1 MSMQPINKAVTTAFV
16 QTPDGSLYA
25 YGRQRGFTLVL
36 SLLLLLILTI
46 LGVTAV
52 NISTLQEK
60 MSGNLRDQ
68 DVAFQASESALRYAE
83 LAVNQMWLS
92 GKPTPIS
99 VNSCASSTCAWDT
112 DVPQPLNDTWWN
124 SYKQEYGGTGKQL
137 TETTADPNYVV
148 EYLANVTDS
157 GHRGDKYAPPSGM
170 QYYRITSRGQGITPF
185 SLSILQSTYQIQ
197 YQN

>member
-1 MSMQPINKAVTTAFV
+1 MQLKNKPVTTAFV
-16 QTPDGSLYA
+16 QTRDGGPHA
-25 YGRQRGFTLVL
+25 YCRQRGFTLVL

-83 LAVNQMWLS
+83 LAVNQMWVS

-99 VNSCASSTCAWDT
+99 VNSCTSSTCAWDT
-112 DVPQPLNDTWWN
+112 DVPQPLNDNWWN
-124 SYKQEYGGTGKQL
+124 INKQEYGGTGKQL
-137 TETTADPNYVV
+137 TQTTADPNYVV

-157 GHRGDKYAPPSGM
+157 GQRGDKYAPPSGM
-170 QYYRITSRGQGITPF
+170 QYYRITARGQGTTPF